1 VNEAAQDGEHE
12 ERMSDEEMVHRLR
25 AARLRVTQPR
35 LMVLHVL
42 NHKNRHLSADD
53 ILAEL
58 RAHQASLPRASVYNI
73 LGTFVVC
80 GIASVT
86 DAGPGR
92 TLYEIAGRWHHHFVC
107 RECGRIIDVPCV
119 VGESPCLVPDEID
132 AEVDTAQ
139 VIFRGRCRTCID
151 AEKSAAPPHTV
162 HGHGTAR

>member
-1 VNEAAQDGEHE
+1 
-12 ERMSDEEMVHRLR
+12 MSDEELIQRLR

-35 LMVLHVL
+35 LTVLRML

-53 ILAEL
+53 ILTAL
-58 RAHQASLPRASVYNI
+58 RARQEPLPRASVYNI

-80 GIASVT
+80 GIAAVT

-132 AEVDTAQ
+132 AIVDTAQ

-151 AEKSAAPPHTV
+151 AEKSAVIPRTV
-162 HGHGTAR
+162 HGQVTAR